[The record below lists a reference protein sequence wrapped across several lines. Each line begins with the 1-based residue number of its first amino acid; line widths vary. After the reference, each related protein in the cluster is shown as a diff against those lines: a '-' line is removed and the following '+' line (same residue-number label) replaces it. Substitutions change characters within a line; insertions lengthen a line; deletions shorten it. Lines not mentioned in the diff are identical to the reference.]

1 VLPCLNK
8 HLLMLLLLVVA
19 GLQGLERLVVPKHS
33 VNAMRA

>member
-1 VLPCLNK
+1 
-8 HLLMLLLLVVA
+8 MLLLLVVA